1 MAGSRTLK
9 LSILGDV
16 DNLTKSLKTAST
28 DVDSFGDK
36 IGKVGKV
43 IGAAFVAAA
52 AAAGAYAVKIGI
64 DGVKAALEDE
74 KAQRILALTLE
85 NTTGATNAQIAA
97 VEDYITKT
105 ALATG
110 VTDDELR
117 PAFSRLVRSTKDV
130 EEAQK
135 LLSLALDISSA
146 TGKPLE
152 AISNSLGKAYDGNT
166 NALGKLGLGIDQS
179 ILKTKDFN
187 KVYESLRG
195 SFAGF
200 AAQEANTFQGRL
212 DRLNVAFDEAKE
224 TIGFALLPVLSNL
237 ITFVNDK
244 AVPIITALADSFS
257 LKGEG
262 GLGRTINDVG
272 AAIKSFVLPIFDGM
286 KSTFDKIK
294 ATIVENKDEFQAFFD
309 VIKYA
314 APIIGTV
321 VGKAFDLIGS
331 IASVVLNLISN
342 VLAAIKP
349 LLNTAIDGIN
359 LIIKGINLIKP
370 GEDIKPVPK
379 IGGQSFATSGAPGAI
394 KGGGSTGGTT
404 GGGFT
409 GGGTTGGGTTGGGTT
424 GGGSTGGTGTGTGTG
439 GTSGVAAVA
448 TKAAKAITDI
458 AGAFDN
464 FTSGTQ
470 SLAAIEAASN
480 RAFAFGTSGV
490 NTNSLAG
497 ILAASA
503 QPQVNITINGAM
515 DKEGTAREFVELLNS
530 SYYRGTGGAGSLV
543 GV

>member
-16 DNLTKSLKTAST
+16 NNLTKSLQTAST

-110 VTDDELR
+110 VTDDQLR
-117 PAFSRLVRSTKDV
+117 PALSRLVRSTKDT

-152 AISNSLGKAYDGNT
+152 AIANSLGKAYDGNT

-321 VGKAFDLIGS
+321 VGKAFNLIGS

-359 LIIKGINLIKP
+359 LIIKGINAIKP
-370 GEDIKPVPK
+370 GEDISSISK
-379 IGGQSFATSGAPGAI
+379 IGAQSFATSGAPGAI
-394 KGGGSTGGTT
+394 KGGGSTSGTT

-409 GGGTTGGGTTGGGTT
+409 GSGTTSGGTTSGGTTGGGVT
-424 GGGSTGGTGTGTGTG
+424 
-439 GTSGVAAVA
+439 AAVA
-448 TKAAKAITDI
+448 SAVAATKAVAGGGFTDSQNAARLI
-458 AGAFDN
+458 AAGGGG
-464 FTSGTQ
+464 FTDSQ
-470 SLAAIEAASN
+470 NAARLAAQA
-480 RAFAFGTSGV
+480 
-490 NTNSLAG
+490 
-497 ILAASA
+497 
-503 QPQVNITINGAM
+503 PQINITVNGAI
-515 DKEGTAREFVELLNS
+515 DREGTARTIVETLND
-530 SYYRGTGGAGSLV
+530 SYYRGTGGASALQAI
-543 GV
+543 

>member
-1 MAGSRTLK
+1 MANG
-9 LSILGDV
+9 IY
-16 DNLTKSLKTAST
+16 
-28 DVDSFGDK
+28 K
-36 IGKVGKV
+36 IT
-43 IGAAFVAAA
+43 
-52 AAAGAYAVKIGI
+52 
-64 DGVKAALEDE
+64 EDFE
-74 KAQRILALTLE
+74 KALADYTGAQYAITLDNMSNGLFLALYYE
-85 NTTGATNAQIAA
+85 N
-97 VEDYITKT
+97 YITKT

-117 PAFSRLVRSTKDV
+117 PALSRLVRSTKDT

-152 AISNSLGKAYDGNT
+152 AIANSLGKAYDGNT

-224 TIGFALLPVLSNL
+224 TVGFALLPVLEKL
-237 ITFVNDK
+237 ITFINDN
-244 AVPIITALADSFS
+244 ALPVINLLAEGFS
-257 LKGEG
+257 LTSSKGF
-262 GLGRTINDVG
+262 GRAINDLAG
-272 AAIKSFVLPIFDGM
+272 AIKSFALPIFEGM
-286 KSTFDKIK
+286 KSAFDKIK
-294 ATIVENKDEFQAFFD
+294 DTIAENKDEFKAFFE

-314 APIIGTV
+314 APIIGSV
-321 VGKAFDLIGS
+321 IGKAFDLIGS

-359 LIIKGINLIKP
+359 LIIKGVNLAKA
-370 GEDIKPVPK
+370 GADIKPIPK
-379 IGGQSFATSGAPGAI
+379 IGEGFATSGAPGAI
-394 KGGGSTGGTT
+394 KGGGSTSGSTGGGST

-409 GGGTTGGGTTGGGTT
+409 GGGTTGG
-424 GGGSTGGTGTGTGTG
+424 TGTGSTSGTGATGGTG

-448 TKAAKAITDI
+448 AKAAAAITDI

-464 FTSGTQ
+464 FTSGTTT
-470 SLAAIEAASN
+470 LAGIMAASN
-480 RAFAFGTSGV
+480 KPFAFGTSGV

-497 ILAASA
+497 IMAASNA
-503 QPQVNITINGAM
+503 PTINLTVNGAI
-515 DKEGTAREFVELLNS
+515 DSEGTARTIIDTLNNS
-530 SYYRGTGGAGSLV
+530 FYRGTGGANNLQIA
-543 GV
+543 

>member
-272 AAIKSFVLPIFDGM
+272 SAIKSFVLPIFDGM

-294 ATIVENKDEFQAFFD
+294 ATIVENKDEFD

-359 LIIKGINLIKP
+359 LIIKGVNLAKP
-370 GEDIKPVPK
+370 GEDIKPIPK
-379 IGGQSFATSGAPGAI
+379 IGDGFATSGAPGAI
-394 KGGGSTGGTT
+394 KGGGSTGGTMGGGTT

-409 GGGTTGGGTTGGGTT
+409 GGRTTGGGTT

-439 GTSGVAAVA
+439 GTSSVAAVA